1 MRTSNHLSTSG
12 QKKAVA
18 PSRLTRLYEPAG
30 SGSGIGGA
38 GTGGCPGVGSIGG
51 SIGGPGVGG
60 DGWSGVMGFG
70 MSDTDAPLLNGGRN
84 GRRPPIMLTVAGATR
99 SVPRPLG

>member
-1 MRTSNHLSTSG
+1 MYGDALASDFATAFT
-12 QKKAVA
+12 K
-18 PSRLTRLYEPAG
+18 PLTACLYEPAG